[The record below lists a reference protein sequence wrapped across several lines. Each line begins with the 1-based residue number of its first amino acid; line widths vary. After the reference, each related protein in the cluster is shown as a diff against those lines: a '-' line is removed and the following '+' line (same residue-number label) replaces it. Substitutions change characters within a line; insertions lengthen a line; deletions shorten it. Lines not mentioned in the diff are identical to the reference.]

1 MQKRMIGVIC
11 GAAVVVLL
19 AGSVVLLTRPSGK
32 EDSSSDATAAT
43 TQSAEDLAALTL
55 SDESADNV
63 KQISVTNATGSYEV
77 VRVKAEKTTTATDAT
92 DSTDSTST
100 TTETESAT
108 FRISGW
114 EDIPTNES
122 LLGTLANNTASL
134 QADQCVEEHATDLDK
149 FGLGKDATQVSMQ
162 FDDGTTFAF
171 RIGGSVSGAS
181 CNYFALAD
189 SDTVYAVKT
198 SLLANFSKADTDFL
212 ATTVLE
218 KPDDDNM
225 PTINTV
231 TIERKD
237 LDTPIVLEHRD
248 TSNDGESGNTQS
260 THKMTSPISAYL
272 SVERSKDVIEGLFG
286 LSASKILAVRPSEQ
300 DLEDYGISDPFATL
314 TLECEGG
321 TTYTLKIGD
330 VVTEAD
336 DISTDDSTA
345 TTSTATTYY
354 PVQLDDGNVIYAIAA
369 DKCPWATITPTGL
382 ASKLI
387 FTTYVWDISELDV
400 TVDGKKTT
408 FENSGTDKDTASITR
423 DGKSEI
429 DTERY
434 RQFYAFLLQT
444 AAEEVVLGD
453 APTGTPDAE
462 IHYKTSDGSEDR
474 TVAFYQIDDFNC
486 YITVNGELSFQCRAS
501 YLDALRH
508 NLDIFDTDEDFQT
521 SWQ

>member
-1 MQKRMIGVIC
+1 MTYAKRMIGVIC

-92 DSTDSTST
+92 DSTDSTS

-369 DKCPWATITPTGL
+369 DKCPWATITPTSL
-382 ASKLI
+382 ASKMI

-400 TVDGKKTT
+400 TVDGKKPHLKTAVQIRTLLPSPEMASRKLTPNAIGNSMRSCCKPLRKKWFWAMLQLEHRMQRSTT
-408 FENSGTDKDTASITR
+408 R
-423 DGKSEI
+423 
-429 DTERY
+429 
-434 RQFYAFLLQT
+434 LLT
-444 AAEEVVLGD
+444 AAKT
-453 APTGTPDAE
+453 APLHSIKST
-462 IHYKTSDGSEDR
+462 TSIAIS
-474 TVAFYQIDDFNC
+474 
-486 YITVNGELSFQCRAS
+486 L
-501 YLDALRH
+501 
-508 NLDIFDTDEDFQT
+508 
-521 SWQ
+521 

>member
-100 TTETESAT
+100 TETESAI

-198 SLLANFSKADTDFL
+198 SPAGKLQQGRHRLPSYNRSGKA
-212 ATTVLE
+212 
-218 KPDDDNM
+218 
-225 PTINTV
+225 
-231 TIERKD
+231 
-237 LDTPIVLEHRD
+237 
-248 TSNDGESGNTQS
+248 G
-260 THKMTSPISAYL
+260 
-272 SVERSKDVIEGLFG
+272 
-286 LSASKILAVRPSEQ
+286 
-300 DLEDYGISDPFATL
+300 
-314 TLECEGG
+314 
-321 TTYTLKIGD
+321 
-330 VVTEAD
+330 
-336 DISTDDSTA
+336 
-345 TTSTATTYY
+345 
-354 PVQLDDGNVIYAIAA
+354 
-369 DKCPWATITPTGL
+369 
-382 ASKLI
+382 
-387 FTTYVWDISELDV
+387 
-400 TVDGKKTT
+400 
-408 FENSGTDKDTASITR
+408 
-423 DGKSEI
+423 
-429 DTERY
+429 
-434 RQFYAFLLQT
+434 
-444 AAEEVVLGD
+444 
-453 APTGTPDAE
+453 
-462 IHYKTSDGSEDR
+462 
-474 TVAFYQIDDFNC
+474 
-486 YITVNGELSFQCRAS
+486 
-501 YLDALRH
+501 
-508 NLDIFDTDEDFQT
+508 
-521 SWQ
+521 

>member
-77 VRVKAEKTTTATDAT
+77 IRVKAEKTTTATDT
-92 DSTDSTST
+92 TDSTS

-231 TIERKD
+231 TIE
-237 LDTPIVLEHRD
+237 H
-248 TSNDGESGNTQS
+248 Q
-260 THKMTSPISAYL
+260 
-272 SVERSKDVIEGLFG
+272 
-286 LSASKILAVRPSEQ
+286 Q
-300 DLEDYGISDPFATL
+300 
-314 TLECEGG
+314 
-321 TTYTLKIGD
+321 
-330 VVTEAD
+330 
-336 DISTDDSTA
+336 
-345 TTSTATTYY
+345 
-354 PVQLDDGNVIYAIAA
+354 
-369 DKCPWATITPTGL
+369 
-382 ASKLI
+382 
-387 FTTYVWDISELDV
+387 
-400 TVDGKKTT
+400 
-408 FENSGTDKDTASITR
+408 
-423 DGKSEI
+423 
-429 DTERY
+429 
-434 RQFYAFLLQT
+434 
-444 AAEEVVLGD
+444 
-453 APTGTPDAE
+453 
-462 IHYKTSDGSEDR
+462 
-474 TVAFYQIDDFNC
+474 
-486 YITVNGELSFQCRAS
+486 
-501 YLDALRH
+501 
-508 NLDIFDTDEDFQT
+508 
-521 SWQ
+521 

>member
-77 VRVKAEKTTTATDAT
+77 VRVKTAKTTTATDAT
-92 DSTDSTST
+92 DATDSTAAT
-100 TTETESAT
+100 TGTESAD

-286 LSASKILAVRPSEQ
+286 LSAS
-300 DLEDYGISDPFATL
+300 
-314 TLECEGG
+314 
-321 TTYTLKIGD
+321 
-330 VVTEAD
+330 
-336 DISTDDSTA
+336 
-345 TTSTATTYY
+345 
-354 PVQLDDGNVIYAIAA
+354 
-369 DKCPWATITPTGL
+369 TP
-382 ASKLI
+382 
-387 FTTYVWDISELDV
+387 
-400 TVDGKKTT
+400 
-408 FENSGTDKDTASITR
+408 
-423 DGKSEI
+423 
-429 DTERY
+429 
-434 RQFYAFLLQT
+434 
-444 AAEEVVLGD
+444 
-453 APTGTPDAE
+453 
-462 IHYKTSDGSEDR
+462 
-474 TVAFYQIDDFNC
+474 
-486 YITVNGELSFQCRAS
+486 
-501 YLDALRH
+501 
-508 NLDIFDTDEDFQT
+508 
-521 SWQ
+521 

>member
-1 MQKRMIGVIC
+1 
-11 GAAVVVLL
+11 
-19 AGSVVLLTRPSGK
+19 
-32 EDSSSDATAAT
+32 
-43 TQSAEDLAALTL
+43 
-55 SDESADNV
+55 
-63 KQISVTNATGSYEV
+63 
-77 VRVKAEKTTTATDAT
+77 
-92 DSTDSTST
+92 
-100 TTETESAT
+100 
-108 FRISGW
+108 
-114 EDIPTNES
+114 
-122 LLGTLANNTASL
+122 
-134 QADQCVEEHATDLDK
+134 
-149 FGLGKDATQVSMQ
+149 
-162 FDDGTTFAF
+162 
-171 RIGGSVSGAS
+171 
-181 CNYFALAD
+181 
-189 SDTVYAVKT
+189 
-198 SLLANFSKADTDFL
+198 
-212 ATTVLE
+212 
-218 KPDDDNM
+218 
-225 PTINTV
+225 
-231 TIERKD
+231 
-237 LDTPIVLEHRD
+237 
-248 TSNDGESGNTQS
+248 
-260 THKMTSPISAYL
+260 MTSPISAYL

-314 TLECEGG
+314 TLECEDG

-354 PVQLDDGNVIYAIAA
+354 PVQLDDGNVIYAIAT

-408 FENSGTDKDTASITR
+408 FENSGTDKDTASIIR

-434 RQFYAFLLQT
+434 RLFYAFLLQT

-508 NLDIFDTDEDFQT
+508 NLEIFDTDEDFQT

>member
-92 DSTDSTST
+92 DSTSTST

-231 TIERKD
+231 TI
-237 LDTPIVLEHRD
+237 
-248 TSNDGESGNTQS
+248 
-260 THKMTSPISAYL
+260 
-272 SVERSKDVIEGLFG
+272 
-286 LSASKILAVRPSEQ
+286 
-300 DLEDYGISDPFATL
+300 
-314 TLECEGG
+314 
-321 TTYTLKIGD
+321 
-330 VVTEAD
+330 
-336 DISTDDSTA
+336 
-345 TTSTATTYY
+345 
-354 PVQLDDGNVIYAIAA
+354 
-369 DKCPWATITPTGL
+369 
-382 ASKLI
+382 
-387 FTTYVWDISELDV
+387 
-400 TVDGKKTT
+400 
-408 FENSGTDKDTASITR
+408 
-423 DGKSEI
+423 
-429 DTERY
+429 
-434 RQFYAFLLQT
+434 
-444 AAEEVVLGD
+444 
-453 APTGTPDAE
+453 
-462 IHYKTSDGSEDR
+462 
-474 TVAFYQIDDFNC
+474 
-486 YITVNGELSFQCRAS
+486 
-501 YLDALRH
+501 
-508 NLDIFDTDEDFQT
+508 
-521 SWQ
+521 